1 MYSNMF
7 RWGRAANEEA
17 RAKREARLVEIGDI
31 KNIPVRIHSC
41 FYFLF
46 IKKNLFFLFETSFKF
61 SPLHWLYNLKLSTKV
76 GKISDVAANVSI
88 GYQPEVHTRHIV
100 YWSLTNHDS
109 FCLKVWE
116 NDMIFKDQDDC
127 SKRLLCELNAMR
139 KEGQVGRTKQTKQQ
153 EIDSCVS
160 ST

>member
-1 MYSNMF
+1 M
-7 RWGRAANEEA
+7 
-17 RAKREARLVEIGDI
+17 
-31 KNIPVRIHSC
+31 
-41 FYFLF
+41 
-46 IKKNLFFLFETSFKF
+46 
-61 SPLHWLYNLKLSTKV
+61 

-139 KEGQVGRTKQTKQQ
+139 KEGKVGKNETVKKSDGKKLCSDGNLKRQGEQMVVVKVWCHLCNFQ
-153 EIDSCVS
+153 ELSEDAKVLVDAYGENMIVFLQNFH
-160 ST
+160 